1 MTSTKHQD
9 EEIAPELA
17 ALGLAD
23 RPDGPG
29 AAAMIAAG
37 VGVFTLGLLTTLAE
51 FWTGLSGFLA
61 DFQGPRGV
69 GGLAG
74 KSTLA
79 IVAWLVC
86 WAALA
91 MLWRGKD
98 FDVKKAFRVGLVLG
112 VLGAILTFPP
122 FFTLFA

>member
-1 MTSTKHQD
+1 MKHRD
-9 EEIAPELA
+9 EGIAPELA
-17 ALGLAD
+17 ALGLPD
-23 RPDGPG
+23 KPDGPG

-61 DFQGPRGV
+61 DFQGSRGV

-86 WAALA
+86 WGVLAL
-91 MLWRGKD
+91 LWRGKD
-98 FDVKKAFRVGLVLG
+98 FDLKLAFRIGLVLG
-112 VLGAILTFPP
+112 ALGALLTFPP